1 MEESIE
7 PLLIEQTSS
16 KQQQSYY
23 SIVTIF
29 ILSMLYFYIAIKE
42 YPKWRKLRENF
53 FTKSKNNLKFDPK
66 PETTEQ
72 KNPLLYIPFI
82 PFAAIYLTLRIIW
95 DTFRL
100 FVFYSL
106 DLIEMG
112 LIMLGNFLIQNI
124 KMIPKVCAA
133 IPSLWKTYIQT
144 PFLKMSY
151 LLLDWSYLYV
161 WPVLKSTVIIAWD
174 ISVVTWTKGR
184 EVTIYSWKF
193 LVKYS
198 KIGWDEIIFPSL
210 NFMSWV
216 ITTFIIE
223 PGKWMIS
230 SSVYLGRIF
239 WYCGC
244 FLARDLAED
253 FKELFCVGWKISVLI
268 YNNVLHPAGKLANRI
283 YEKFRHYFP
292 KLQKILYVRFILAI
306 TNEAIYIIYEICRD
320 PLFRSCAE
328 YIYSILQS
336 AIIYNIIKKLI
347 SDISSIL
354 QIIKPKLMN
363 RLKQCGLELIEF
375 TFMSALEI
383 SRSAYFYYTILLPI
397 FINMPVI
404 YNEFKQICNEFYRN
418 VKERV
423 SKILK
428 SLWTIFAP
436 LLRPIILALSF
447 FYTTVILV
455 VLLSAF
461 KMGNFV
467 VSISIE
473 ALKEALVL
481 VQKGLS
487 TLHSILGSMYNALL
501 PYLSLIL
508 QTTKDMM
515 YELYVAINNLVAEYF
530 PSFMN
535 YFTGVILRQVQTL
548 KEYAMNAYE
557 KYEPVIVELKD
568 RVKVTAD
575 EVVLNIGQGM
585 MEWVKKEK
593 ALKEGVLFKE
603 E

>member
-1 MEESIE
+1 MEGNIE
-7 PLLIEQTSS
+7 PLHNEQTLP

-23 SIVTIF
+23 SIVAIF
-29 ILSMLYFYIAIKE
+29 ILSMLYIYIAIKE
-42 YPKWRKLRENF
+42 YPKWRKLQENF
-53 FTKSKNNLKFDPK
+53 FTKSKKNLKFDSK

-82 PFAAIYLTLRIIW
+82 PFAAIYLTLRIMW

-106 DLIEMG
+106 DLIEMCLKMFG
-112 LIMLGNFLIQNI
+112 RFLIQNI
-124 KMIPKVCAA
+124 KMIPKICAA
-133 IPSLWKTYIQT
+133 IPSLWKIYIQK

-151 LLLDWSYLYV
+151 LLLDWMYIYV
-161 WPVLKSTVIIAWD
+161 WPVLKSTAIIAWN
-174 ISVVTWTKGR
+174 ISVMTWTKGQKA
-184 EVTIYSWKF
+184 TIYSWKF

-198 KIGWDEIIFPSL
+198 KIGLDEIILPSL

-216 ITTFIIE
+216 MITFIFE
-223 PGKWMIS
+223 PGKWIIS
-230 SSVYLGRIF
+230 RSIYLGRIF

-244 FLARDLAED
+244 FLARDIAED
-253 FKELFCVGWKISVLI
+253 FKELFCFGWKISVLV
-268 YNNVLHPAGKLANRI
+268 YNNVLLPAGKLANRI
-283 YEKFRHYFP
+283 YEKLEYYFP
-292 KLQKILYVRFILAI
+292 KLQRILYVRFILAI
-306 TNEAIYIIYEICRD
+306 KNDAIYMIYEICRD
-320 PLFRSCAE
+320 PLFRRCVE
-328 YIYSILQS
+328 YIYSIIQS
-336 AIIYNIIKKLI
+336 AIIYSIIKKLI
-347 SDISSIL
+347 NDISSIL

-375 TFMSALEI
+375 TFISALEI
-383 SRSAYFYYTILLPI
+383 SISAYSYYTVLLPI
-397 FINMPVI
+397 FINIPII
-404 YNEFKQICNEFYRN
+404 YNEFKQICNEYYRN

-436 LLRPIILALSF
+436 LLRPVILALSF

-455 VLLSAF
+455 VLLTTF
-461 KMGNFV
+461 RMGNFV

-481 VQKGLS
+481 LKKGLS
-487 TLHSILGSMYNALL
+487 TLHSMLGSMYNVIL
-501 PYLSLIL
+501 PYISLIL
-508 QTTKDMM
+508 QTTKDML
-515 YELYVAINNLVAEYF
+515 YELYVVINNLMAEYF
-530 PSFMN
+530 PSFVN
-535 YFTGVILRQVQTL
+535 YFTRVVSRQVQIL

-557 KYEPVIVELKD
+557 KYEPVIVELKE

-585 MEWVKKEK
+585 LEWVKQEK
-593 ALKEGVLFKE
+593 ALKGGVSFKE